1 MMIVLSIG
9 SIATPLSA
17 AAQAAG
23 SASIFF
29 TVIDHPVR
37 PTDGVKDPEVSS
49 QEDIVLENVNFAYP
63 IRPDVKVLD
72 DLSLRFPAGKLT
84 AIVGA
89 SGSGKS
95 TIVGLIER
103 WYELDG
109 NMDDNLLV
117 SCSIAYQ
124 ERPGLIHTADSLL
137 PHRYNQYLWQKAT

>member
-1 MMIVLSIG
+1 MSIMMITLTIG

-29 TVIDHPVR
+29 TVIDAPR
-37 PTDGVKDPEVSS
+37 PRTEGVTDPEVSS

-84 AIVGA
+84 AVRKI
-89 SGSGKS
+89 GS
-95 TIVGLIER
+95 LIC
-103 WYELDG
+103 YTPPCDLF
-109 NMDDNLLV
+109 
-117 SCSIAYQ
+117 
-124 ERPGLIHTADSLL
+124 
-137 PHRYNQYLWQKAT
+137 